1 MRDLTKVAEKIDKLW
16 AGGKF
21 HTVKPTKP
29 AETTDQ
35 KIASSMAEFQ
45 KKGK

>member
-21 HTVKPTKP
+21 HPVKPTKQAP
-29 AETTDQ
+29 STDQ
-35 KIASSMAEFQ
+35 AIDKAMAQFQ
-45 KKGK
+45 KKK

>member
-21 HTVKPTKP
+21 HTVKPTK
-29 AETTDQ
+29 ASETKDQ
-35 KIASSMAEFQ
+35 AINKVKADFQ
-45 KKGK
+45 KKK

>member
-21 HTVKPTKP
+21 HTVKNVKQP
-29 AETTDQ
+29 ETTDQ
-35 KIASSMAEFQ
+35 RINKAMAQFD

>member
-35 KIASSMAEFQ
+35 LINKSMAEFQ

>member
-21 HTVKPTKP
+21 HPVKPTKQAP
-29 AETTDQ
+29 TTDQ
-35 KIASSMAEFQ
+35 AIDKAMAEFQ